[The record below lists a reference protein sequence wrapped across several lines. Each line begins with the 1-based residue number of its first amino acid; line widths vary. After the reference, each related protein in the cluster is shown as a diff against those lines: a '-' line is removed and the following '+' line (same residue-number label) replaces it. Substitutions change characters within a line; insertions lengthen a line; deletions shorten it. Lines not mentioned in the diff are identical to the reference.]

1 MLEPEGLVWPLS
13 AMRGQSRSFNFIMTL
28 DLLHTVTGGRSL
40 TEQQA
45 ESAMRALLAGEST
58 PVLTAAF
65 LTALRMKGET
75 VDELTGFAWAMRAAS
90 TPLPIDP
97 AVRPLLDT
105 CGTGGGG
112 KGTFNI
118 STVTAIVVAG
128 AGVTVAKHGNRSI
141 SSQCGS
147 ADLLEA
153 FGVRTNVTPE
163 IAAAAISQAGIGFLF
178 APAFHTAMK
187 HVQPVRLELKMRTAF
202 NYLGPLSNPARAEI
216 QVTGTWSDDAAEKIA
231 HSLARLGLQR
241 GYVVHGSDGLG
252 ELTVTGPA
260 LVFDVRSGDV
270 TRMTLSPEDFGM
282 DRHRFESLLGGDIA
296 RNREIAEGV
305 LAGERGAPRDIV
317 LMNTSLALVAAGK
330 AEDWIE
336 GVALA
341 SRSIDSGAAR
351 AKLAALRRAMA

>member
-1 MLEPEGLVWPLS
+1 
-13 AMRGQSRSFNFIMTL
+13 MTL
-28 DLLHTVTGGRSL
+28 DLLHAVVGGRSL
-40 TEQQA
+40 SEEEA

-65 LTALRMKGET
+65 LTALRIKGES
-75 VDELTGFAWAMRAAS
+75 VDELTGFARAMRAAS
-90 TPLPIDP
+90 APLPIDP

-128 AGVTVAKHGNRSI
+128 AGVRVAKHGNRSI

-153 FGVRTNVTPE
+153 LGVGTHVTPDV
-163 IAAAAISQAGIGFLF
+163 AAASIRDAGIGFLF
-178 APAFHTAMK
+178 APAFHSAMK

-216 QVTGTWSDDAAEKIA
+216 QVCGTWSESAAEKIA
-231 HSLARLGLQR
+231 GALARLGLER

-252 ELTVTGPA
+252 ELTVTGPSI
-260 LVFDVRSGDV
+260 VFDVRAGEVS
-270 TRMTLSPEDFGM
+270 RMTLAPEDFGLA
-282 DRHRFESLLGGDIA
+282 RHPFESLLGGDVG
-296 RNREIAEGV
+296 RNRAIAQWV
-305 LAGERGAPRDIV
+305 LSGEPGAPRDIV
-317 LMNTSLALVAAGK
+317 LMNASLALVAAGK
-330 AEDWIE
+330 VADWKS

-341 SRSIDSGAAR
+341 AQSIDSGAALE
-351 AKLAALRRAMA
+351 KLAALRKATA

>member
-1 MLEPEGLVWPLS
+1 
-13 AMRGQSRSFNFIMTL
+13 MTL
-28 DLLHTVTGGRSL
+28 DLLHAVAGGHSL
-40 TEQQA
+40 SEEQA

-75 VDELTGFAWAMRAAS
+75 VDELTGFARAMRAVS

-97 AVRPLLDT
+97 SVRPLLDT

-153 FGVRTNVTPE
+153 LGVRTNVTPE
-163 IAAAAISQAGIGFLF
+163 VAAAAISQAGIGFLF

-187 HVQPVRLELKMRTAF
+187 YVQPVRLELKIRTAF

-216 QVTGTWSDDAAEKIA
+216 QVTGTWSEDAAEKIA
-231 HSLARLGLQR
+231 GSLARLGLER

-252 ELTVTGPA
+252 ELTVTGRS
-260 LVFDVRSGDV
+260 LIFDISRGKVA
-270 TRMTLSPEDFGM
+270 RMTLTPEDFGVP
-282 DRHRFESLLGGDIA
+282 RHPPESLLGGDAAKNRVIA
-296 RNREIAEGV
+296 LSILESES
-305 LAGERGAPRDIV
+305 GAPRD
-317 LMNTSLALVAAGK
+317 
-330 AEDWIE
+330 
-336 GVALA
+336 
-341 SRSIDSGAAR
+341 
-351 AKLAALRRAMA
+351 

>member
-1 MLEPEGLVWPLS
+1 
-13 AMRGQSRSFNFIMTL
+13 MTL
-28 DLLHTVTGGRSL
+28 DLLHAVTSGRSL
-40 TEQQA
+40 TEQEA

-58 PVLTAAF
+58 PVLTASF

-75 VDELTGFAWAMRAAS
+75 VDELTGFARAMRAVS

-128 AGVTVAKHGNRSI
+128 AGMRVAKHGNRSI

-153 FGVRTNVTPE
+153 LGVRTNVSPE
-163 IAAAAISQAGIGFLF
+163 VAAASIREAGIGFLF

-187 HVQPVRLELKMRTAF
+187 HVQPIRLELKMRTAF
-202 NYLGPLSNPARAEI
+202 NYLGPLSNPARAEV
-216 QVTGTWSDDAAEKIA
+216 QVTGTWSVEAAEKIA
-231 HSLARLGLQR
+231 GSLARLGLER

-252 ELTVTGPA
+252 ELTVSGSA
-260 LVFDVRSGDV
+260 VVFDVRAGTVS
-270 TRMTLSPEDFGM
+270 RMTLTPEDFGLP
-282 DRHRFESLLGGDIA
+282 RHPFDSLLGGDA
-296 RNREIAEGV
+296 TRNRAIAEAI
-305 LAGERGAPRDIV
+305 LAGEDGAPRDIV
-317 LMNTSLALVAAGK
+317 LMNAALALVAAGK
-330 AEDWIE
+330 AADWKS

-341 SRSIDSGAAR
+341 AQSIDSGAAR
-351 AKLAALRRAMA
+351 AKLAALREAMA

>member
-1 MLEPEGLVWPLS
+1 MSIS
-13 AMRGQSRSFNFIMTL
+13 A
-28 DLLHTVTGGRSL
+28 LLHTVVEGRSL
-40 TEQQA
+40 TEAQA
-45 ESAMRALLAGEST
+45 QEAMRALLAGEST

-65 LTALRMKGET
+65 LTARRMKGET
-75 VDELTGFAWAMRAAS
+75 VDELTGFARAMRAAS
-90 TPLPIDP
+90 IPLPIDP

-153 FGVRTNVTPE
+153 LGVRTHVSPE
-163 IAAAAISQAGIGFLF
+163 VAAAAIRDAGIAFLF

-216 QVTGTWSDDAAEKIA
+216 QVTGTWSEDAAEKIA
-231 HSLARLGLQR
+231 GSLARLGLQR
-241 GYVVHGSDGLG
+241 GYVVHASDGLG

-260 LVFDVRSGDV
+260 LVFDVRSGTV
-270 TRMTLSPEDFGM
+270 TRMTLTPEDFGVP
-282 DRHRFESLLGGDIA
+282 RYPFESLLGGDA
-296 RNREIAEGV
+296 ATNRAIAESI
-305 LAGERGAPRDIV
+305 LAGEPGAPRDIV
-317 LMNTSLALVAAGK
+317 LMNASLALVAAGK
-330 AEDWIE
+330 AADWIS
-336 GVALA
+336 GVA
-341 SRSIDSGAAR
+341 
-351 AKLAALRRAMA
+351 

>member
-1 MLEPEGLVWPLS
+1 MWPLS

>member
-1 MLEPEGLVWPLS
+1 
-13 AMRGQSRSFNFIMTL
+13 MTL
-28 DLLHTVTGGRSL
+28 DLLHAVTEGRSL
-40 TEQQA
+40 TEEEA
-45 ESAMRALLAGEST
+45 ETAMRALLAGQST

-75 VDELTGFAWAMRAAS
+75 VDELTGFGRAMRAAS

-118 STVTAIVVAG
+118 STLTAIVVAG
-128 AGVTVAKHGNRSI
+128 AGVHVAKHGNRSI

-153 FGVRTNVTPE
+153 LGVRTHVSAE
-163 IAAAAISQAGIGFLF
+163 VAAAAIRDAGIGFLF
-178 APAFHTAMK
+178 APAFHSAMK

-216 QVTGTWSDDAAEKIA
+216 QVTGTWSDSAAEKIA
-231 HSLARLGLQR
+231 GSLARLGLER

-260 LVFDVRSGDV
+260 LVFDVRAGNV
-270 TRMTLSPEDFGM
+270 TRMNLTPEDFGLP
-282 DRHRFESLLGGDIA
+282 RHPFEALLGGNAD
-296 RNREIAEGV
+296 RNRAIAESV
-305 LAGERGAPRDIV
+305 LRGDAGAPRDIV
-317 LMNTSLALVAAGK
+317 LMNAALALVAAGK
-330 AEDWIE
+330 AADWKA

-341 SRSIDSGAAR
+341 AQAIDSGAALR
-351 AKLAALRRAMA
+351 KLAALREAMA

>member
-1 MLEPEGLVWPLS
+1 
-13 AMRGQSRSFNFIMTL
+13 MTI
-28 DLLHTVTGGRSL
+28 DFLHTVTAGQSL
-40 TEQQA
+40 TEEQA

-75 VDELTGFAWAMRAAS
+75 ADELTGFARAMRAAS

-118 STVTAIVVAG
+118 STLTAIVVAG
-128 AGVTVAKHGNRSI
+128 AGVHVAKHGNRSI

-153 FGVRTNVTPE
+153 LGVRTSVTPE
-163 IAAAAISQAGIGFLF
+163 VAAAAIRDAGIAFLF

-202 NYLGPLSNPARAEI
+202 NYLGPLSNPARAEV
-216 QVTGTWSDDAAEKIA
+216 QVTGTWSNEAAEKIA
-231 HSLARLGLQR
+231 GALARLGLER

-260 LVFDVRSGDV
+260 LVFDVRSGHV
-270 TRMTLSPEDFGM
+270 TKMTLRPEDFGLP
-282 DRHRFESLLGGDIA
+282 RYPFEQLLGGNAA
-296 RNREIAEGV
+296 RNKAIAESI
-305 LAGERGAPRDIV
+305 LAGEPGAPRDIV
-317 LMNTSLALVAAGK
+317 LMNASLALVAAGK
-330 AEDWIE
+330 VSDWKA
-336 GVALA
+336 GVEAA
-341 SRSIDSGAAR
+341 SQSINSGAAS
-351 AKLAALRRAMA
+351 AKLEALRKAMA

>member
-1 MLEPEGLVWPLS
+1 
-13 AMRGQSRSFNFIMTL
+13 MTP
-28 DLLHTVTGGRSL
+28 DLLHAVAAGRSL
-40 TEQQA
+40 TEA
-45 ESAMRALLAGEST
+45 EAENAMRALLAGEST

-75 VDELTGFAWAMRAAS
+75 ADELTGFARAMRAAS

-118 STVTAIVVAG
+118 STATAIVVAG
-128 AGVTVAKHGNRSI
+128 AGVHVAKHGNRSI

-147 ADLLEA
+147 ADVLEA
-153 FGVRTNVTPE
+153 LGVRTSASPE
-163 IAAAAISQAGIGFLF
+163 QVAASIRTAGIGFLF

-202 NYLGPLSNPARAEI
+202 NYLGPLSNPARAEV
-216 QVTGTWSDDAAEKIA
+216 QVTGTWSDEAAEKIA
-231 HSLARLGLQR
+231 GALARLGLER

-260 LVFDVRSGDV
+260 LVFDVRSG
-270 TRMTLSPEDFGM
+270 TLSRLTLAPEDFGLP
-282 DRHRFESLLGGDIA
+282 RHPFEKLLGGDAA
-296 RNREIAEGV
+296 RNRAMIEAI

-317 LMNTSLALVAAGK
+317 LMNSALALVAAGK
-330 AEDWIE
+330 ANDWKS
-336 GVALA
+336 GVDLA
-341 SRSIDSGAAR
+341 AESIDSGAAN
-351 AKLAALRRAMA
+351 AKLAALREAMA

>member
-1 MLEPEGLVWPLS
+1 
-13 AMRGQSRSFNFIMTL
+13 MRS
-28 DLLHTVTGGRSL
+28 
-40 TEQQA
+40 
-45 ESAMRALLAGEST
+45 LLAGEST

-75 VDELTGFAWAMRAAS
+75 VEELTGFARAMRAAS

-118 STVTAIVVAG
+118 STLTAIVVAG
-128 AGVTVAKHGNRSI
+128 AGMRVAKHGNRSI

-153 FGVRTNVTPE
+153 LGVRTHVTPE
-163 IAAAAISQAGIGFLF
+163 VASAAIRDAGIGFLF
-178 APAFHTAMK
+178 APAFHSAMK
-187 HVQPVRLELKMRTAF
+187 HVQPVRLELKTRTAF
-202 NYLGPLSNPARAEI
+202 NYLGPLSNPARAEV
-216 QVTGTWSDDAAEKIA
+216 QVTGTWSVPAAEKIA
-231 HSLARLGLQR
+231 GALARLGLER

-260 LVFDVRSGDV
+260 TVFDVRAGAV
-270 TRMTLSPEDFGM
+270 TRLSLSPEDFGLP
-282 DRHRFESLLGGDIA
+282 RHPFETLLGGDAA
-296 RNREIAEGV
+296 RNKIIAEAV
-305 LAGERGAPRDIV
+305 LSGEAGAPRDIV
-317 LMNTSLALVAAGK
+317 LMNSSLALVASGL
-330 AEDWIE
+330 AEDWKA

-341 SRSIDSGAAR
+341 ARSIDSGAAND
-351 AKLAALRRAMA
+351 KLAALRRAMA